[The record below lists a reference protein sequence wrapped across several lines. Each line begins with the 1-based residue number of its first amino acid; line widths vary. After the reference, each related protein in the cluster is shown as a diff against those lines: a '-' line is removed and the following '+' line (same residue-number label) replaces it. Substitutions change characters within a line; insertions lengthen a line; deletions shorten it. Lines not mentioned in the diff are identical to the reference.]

1 MFFLVERTLNGLRV
15 KECVHVLYRFELK
28 LDVRLL
34 LPDLFKCLHNT
45 SERVNIFSRL
55 INLDLDVL
63 NLFKEGIKSNFC
75 LFVEFS
81 IEDFFPIVD
90 LLDQRVLDVFS
101 LEGKCSNLMGVIN
114 HVNLPGLGIEIV
126 EFCFEVFKLWI
137 LRFEFF
143 ESILRFLFPKP
154 LVYCKFIKEL
164 SNFVFGALDRACE
177 QQNDFDNFLVFSN
190 PVVEWLTLILCDFL
204 LVPVLHLLRGLK
216 HMRGGFI
223 DGSLHFL

>member
-1 MFFLVERTLNGLRV
+1 M
-15 KECVHVLYRFELK
+15 YRFELK

-55 INLDLDVL
+55 VNLDLDVL
-63 NLFKEGIKSNFC
+63 NLFKEGIKSNLC

-101 LEGKCSNLMGVIN
+101 LEGKCSNLMGIIN
-114 HVNLPGLGIEIV
+114 HVNLRGLGIEIV
-126 EFCFEVFKLWI
+126 EFGFEVFKLWI

-143 ESILRFLFPKP
+143 
-154 LVYCKFIKEL
+154 
-164 SNFVFGALDRACE
+164 
-177 QQNDFDNFLVFSN
+177 
-190 PVVEWLTLILCDFL
+190 
-204 LVPVLHLLRGLK
+204 
-216 HMRGGFI
+216 
-223 DGSLHFL
+223 